1 MAENEQNRSPRTTE
15 IPPIFWS
22 DAEAAPFENCIN
34 CQCDLLESNAPY
46 MIEKAV
52 RGFDGEK
59 VSATIF
65 EYAVCMNCAQK
76 MNMKLSVQSRQRIE
90 AYFHTHV
97 DFKERSKQ
105 LQNESDE
112 AWLQNC
118 LVHHKPV
125 NQEGECQLYALCQGN
140 QFVYQEFP
148 YMIRAEALDEM
159 MDLISAETLRQ
170 LDDFKDDLID
180 GPPELKELFEKGG
193 PKVLL

>member
-1 MAENEQNRSPRTTE
+1 MAENEQNRSPKTTV
-15 IPPIFWS
+15 IPPLFWS
-22 DAEAAPFENCIN
+22 DAEAAPFKKCIN
-34 CQCDLLESNAPY
+34 CQSNLIESNIPY

-65 EYAVCMNCAQK
+65 EYAVCMNCAQE
-76 MNMKLSVQSRQRIE
+76 MNMKLSVQSRERIE
-90 AYFHTHV
+90 QFFHARV
-97 DFKERSKQ
+97 NFKERNNQ
-105 LQNESDE
+105 LQHKKEE
-112 AWLQNC
+112 EWLQNC
-118 LVHHKPV
+118 LIHHQPV
-125 NQEGECQLYALCQGN
+125 NEEGECQLYAFCQGK
-140 QFVYQEFP
+140 QFVYQDFP

>member
-1 MAENEQNRSPRTTE
+1 MEENDQNHPHTSS

-34 CQCDLLESNAPY
+34 CQCDLLSGEQPY

-59 VSATIF
+59 VSSTLF
-65 EYAVCMNCAQK
+65 EYAVCINCAQE
-76 MNMKLSVQSRQRIE
+76 MNMKLSPQSKQRIE
-90 AYFHTHV
+90 AYFRAHV
-97 DFKERSKQ
+97 NFQERFKR
-105 LQNESDE
+105 LHDQNDQ
-112 AWLQNC
+112 AWLEEC
-118 LVHHKPV
+118 LIHQKGVS
-125 NQEGECQLYALCQGN
+125 QDGECQLYALCQGN
-140 QFVYQEFP
+140 ELIFHEFP

>member
-1 MAENEQNRSPRTTE
+1 MTEYYPPRTSE
-15 IPPIFWS
+15 IPPIFRS
-22 DAEAAPFENCIN
+22 DAEAAPFEKCIN
-34 CQCDLLESNAPY
+34 CRCNLIESNTLY

-90 AYFHTHV
+90 EYFQARV
-97 DFKERSKQ
+97 NFQQRYEQLKEEKA
-105 LQNESDE
+105 E

-118 LVHHKPV
+118 LIHHQPV
-125 NQEGECQLYALCQGN
+125 NEEGECQLYALCQGSRII
-140 QFVYQEFP
+140 YQEFP

-170 LDDFKDDLID
+170 LDDFKDDLLD